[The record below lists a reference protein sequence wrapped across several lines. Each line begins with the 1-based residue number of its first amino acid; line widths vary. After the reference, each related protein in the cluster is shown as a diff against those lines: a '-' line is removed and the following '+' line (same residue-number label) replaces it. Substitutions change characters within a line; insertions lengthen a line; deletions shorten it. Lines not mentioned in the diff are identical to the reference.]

1 MKRRDSLKYL
11 LVGTIGGAAIGSSS
25 GCKTGKPGEEGSG
38 INETTDSKL
47 YGRTPSEIKHDEKVN
62 ADSYLNKHELV
73 TVAILADIILPKTET
88 AGSASDA
95 EVPEFIDFIVKD
107 LPSYFQ
113 LPMRGGLMW
122 LDAESNRRFNK
133 EFVAISPEQR
143 IEIVDD
149 IAYPDPDNK
158 KPEMAP
164 GIKFFKTFRNLTV
177 TGYYTTRIGFEDL
190 GVTSNFAN
198 VWDGVPEEVLKNH
211 DVDYDPEWIA
221 KCVDQSKRMD
231 IAEWDEEG
239 NLLT

>member
-11 LVGTIGGAAIGSSS
+11 LVGTIGGATIGSSS
-25 GCKTGKPGEEGSG
+25 GCKTDKDG
-38 INETTDSKL
+38 NEITAPTKSKL
-47 YGRTPSEIKHDEKVN
+47 YGRTPSELEHDEKVN
-62 ADSYLNKHELV
+62 AAAYLNKHELA
-73 TVAILADIILPKTET
+73 TIAILSDIILPKTED
-88 AGSASDA
+88 AGSATEA

-122 LDAESNRRFNK
+122 LDSESNKRFNK
-133 EFVAISPEQR
+133 EFIAITPEQR

-164 GIKFFKTFRNLTV
+164 GIKFFNTFRNLTV
-177 TGYYTTRIGFEDL
+177 TGYYTTRIGFDDL

-231 IAEWDEEG
+231 IAEWDEDM